1 MLKLKIY
8 CINFLY
14 KRYYMEKE
22 DNIKKKIIFLR
33 HGKTKN
39 EHLIKDEFI
48 TIAKNIA
55 KMIAKIITL
64 EKLYE
69 NVYFVSSPLER
80 CIDTASMVI
89 SEVNTLLKTN
99 YKNNT
104 DEKLKRWEKGK
115 ETREKSYERAINFR
129 TELKKINSPLIIVI
143 SHSSM
148 IPKLVYG
155 SVINK
160 YSNKEFKK
168 ECIKDKGKL
177 VHGSFSIV
185 KFDKQVKY
193 NIDSNDIK
201 N

>member
-1 MLKLKIY
+1 MT
-8 CINFLY
+8 
-14 KRYYMEKE
+14 EE
-22 DNIKKKIIFLR
+22 ESIKKKIIFLR

-55 KMIAKIITL
+55 KVIVKIITL
-64 EKLYE
+64 EKLNE

-80 CIDTASMVI
+80 CIDTANMVL
-89 SEVNTLLKTN
+89 SEVNALLKTN

-104 DEKLKRWEKGK
+104 DEKLKRWTKEE
-115 ETREKSYERAINFR
+115 ETREDSYKRAINYR
-129 TELKKINSPLIIVI
+129 KELKKINSPLIIVI

-148 IPKLVYG
+148 IPKLVFG

-160 YSNKEFKK
+160 YNNKEFKE
-168 ECIKDKGKL
+168 ECIKDRAKL
-177 VHGSFSIV
+177 LHGGFSIV

-193 NIDSNDIK
+193 NIDSENIK